1 MSGTLEGKIVFVT
14 GGGGGIGRATS
25 LVMAREGAAVAV
37 SDSDLP
43 LAEETVAQVRAAGG
57 TAVALAGDVAD
68 EAQVKAMID
77 SVVAQFGRLDC
88 AFNNAGTNHAYL
100 GVVGKRTHE
109 IPLDVANKVI
119 AVNLMGVFLCMRYEL
134 VQMLA
139 QGRGVICNTASAA
152 GLVGLQMSSSY
163 VASKHGVV
171 GLTKTAALE
180 YAADGIRVNCVC
192 PGFTDT
198 RMIRDVMS
206 RRGNEVMHMVPNRR
220 IAHPNEIGELVVW
233 LCSERASYVTGAAY
247 PVDGGY
253 TAA

>member
-1 MSGTLEGKIVFVT
+1 MSGILDGKTVFVT

-25 LVMAREGAAVAV
+25 LVMAREGARLAV
-37 SDSDLP
+37 SDCDLP
-43 LAEETVAQVRAAGG
+43 LAEETAAEVRAAGG
-57 TAVALAGDVAD
+57 TAMALAGDVAD
-68 EAQVKAMID
+68 DTQVKAMID
-77 SVVAQFGRLDC
+77 AVVAQYGRLDC

-109 IPLDVANKVI
+109 IPLDAANKVI
-119 AVNLMGVFLCMRYEL
+119 AVNLMGVFHCMKYQL
-134 VQMLA
+134 IQMLA
-139 QGRGVICNTASAA
+139 QGGGAICNTASAA

-171 GLTKTAALE
+171 GLTRTAALE
-180 YAADGIRVNCVC
+180 YAAEGIRVNCVC

-206 RRGNEVMHMVPNRR
+206 RRGNEVMQMVPNRR
-220 IAHPNEIGELVVW
+220 IAQPSEVGELVAW

-247 PVDGGY
+247 AVDGGY

>member
-1 MSGTLEGKIVFVT
+1 MSGMLDGKIAFVT
-14 GGGGGIGRATS
+14 GGAGGIGRATS
-25 LVMAREGAAVAV
+25 LLMAREGATLAV

-43 LAEETVAQVRAAGG
+43 LAEETASQIRASGG
-57 TAVALAGDVAD
+57 TAVALAGNVAD
-68 EAQVKAMID
+68 EAEVKAMID

-88 AFNNAGTNHAYL
+88 AFNNAGINHAYL

-119 AVNLMGVFLCMRYEL
+119 AVNLMGVFNCMKYQL
-134 VQMLA
+134 ISMLA
-139 QGRGVICNTASAA
+139 RGGGAICNTASLA
-152 GLVGLQMSSSY
+152 GLAGLQMSSSY

-198 RMIRDVMS
+198 RMIRDVMN
-206 RRGNEVMHMVPNRR
+206 RRG
-220 IAHPNEIGELVVW
+220 GK
-233 LCSERASYVTGAAY
+233 
-247 PVDGGY
+247 
-253 TAA
+253 